1 MPHSKISPHVKEET
15 GRIKTNKYKFTFSFI
30 PSKDTY
36 HVLKKI
42 KGKVKGN
49 KGESKVARIKKGQAR
64 GKTEGVKAT
73 NKQA

>member
-36 HVLKKI
+36 YVLKNV

-49 KGESKVARIKKGQAR
+49 KGESKVARIKKRPGER
-64 GKTEGVKAT
+64 
-73 NKQA
+73 